1 MECKTWMRLN
11 LFFTV
16 WDIRLLMNSLLHK
29 LQGLTE
35 GKMDKFIANE
45 KNIVIG
51 TLYKLSSLDFALNIS
66 AGILDSFYKV

>member
-1 MECKTWMRLN
+1 MN
-11 LFFTV
+11 F
-16 WDIRLLMNSLLHK
+16 LLYQ